1 MEAKSNEE
9 EAERNNTTFP
19 TEFILLGLFN
29 QTETHTFLVA
39 MILLAFITALSGN
52 GLLIFLIQTDSSLHS
67 PMYFFLSQLAFMDI
81 CQILIVVPKMAMDF
95 LIPGNPISIVG
106 CGTQIF
112 LTMTMGGAVC
122 LLLAVMSYDRYVAIC
137 NPLQYHIRMKKR
149 TCLSMAAGVW
159 FGASLDAL
167 IHTVFILQLPYCSS
181 KEINHFFCE
190 IPALLKLSCSDTS
203 TYEMVLFVSGIV
215 LLLIPSLIILSSYT
229 CILSSVLRMS
239 SVKGKQKALATCSS
253 HLTVVGLF
261 YGAAIFMYMRPTS
274 YHSLQQDKMVSM
286 FYTIVTPVLNPLIYS
301 LRNRDV
307 LGSLRKLVGKCR
319 VCQKL

>member
-9 EAERNNTTFP
+9 EVERNNTILP

-29 QTETHTFLVA
+29 QTETHTFLMA
-39 MILLAFITALSGN
+39 MILFAFITALSGN
-52 GLLIFLIQTDSSLHS
+52 GLLIFLIQMDSSLHS

-81 CQILIVVPKMAMDF
+81 CQTLIVVPKMAMDS
-95 LIPGNPISIVG
+95 LIPGNTISIVG
-106 CGTQIF
+106 CGAQIF

-137 NPLQYHIRMKKR
+137 NPLQYHSHMRKR

-167 IHTVFILQLPYCSS
+167 IHTVFILQLPYCGS

-203 TYEMVLFVSGIV
+203 TYETVLFVSGIV

-229 CILSSVLRMS
+229 ILSSVLRMS
-239 SVKGKQKALATCSS
+239 SVKGKQKALATSSS

-274 YHSLQQDKMVSM
+274 YHSSQQDKMVSM